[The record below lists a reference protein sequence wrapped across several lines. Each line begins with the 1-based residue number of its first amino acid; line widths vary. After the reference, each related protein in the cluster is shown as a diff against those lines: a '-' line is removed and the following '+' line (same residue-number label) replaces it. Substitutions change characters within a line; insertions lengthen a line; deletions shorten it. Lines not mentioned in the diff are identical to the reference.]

1 MGMKKFKQVVP
12 VSDLQDEIINRAGLQ
27 MSKSIDFTILS
38 DMMVESGWTK
48 IVINYVSPTHSWVD
62 IKEWVHQNCTDEHQ
76 EHMGIW
82 LFKNKK
88 DAIIFS
94 LKWA

>member
-1 MGMKKFKQVVP
+1 MKKFKKAVP
-12 VSDLQDEIINRAGLQ
+12 VTDLHDEIIREASLQ

-38 DMMVESGWTK
+38 DIMVESGWTK

-62 IKEWVHQNCTDEHQ
+62 IKDWVDQNCTDEHQ

-94 LKWA
+94 LKWT